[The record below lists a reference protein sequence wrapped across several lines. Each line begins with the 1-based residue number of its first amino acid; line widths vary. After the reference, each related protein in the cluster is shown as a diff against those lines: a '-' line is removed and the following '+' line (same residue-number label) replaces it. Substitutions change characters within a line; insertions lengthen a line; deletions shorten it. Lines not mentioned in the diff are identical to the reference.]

1 MIFPLH
7 LASGTPP
14 QGGPGV
20 GWGWAISSSNR
31 FRANG
36 YLFNLFDFFFIYLL
50 SKSIYNYSFF
60 NLNKYAVH
68 RLHAL
73 YAEGHYDLGRAPRD
87 RYAQSCSWS
96 GDSSVFTLLTSLT
109 TSLAAALFSV
119 TTGAL
124 QFAAVKG
131 KDIFLNESEAV
142 AYLKANYQL
151 KNATY
156 VHVLCSPTP
165 PIIAGSPTLEPM
177 IPILFII
184 TTHVFY
190 ICSLFIY

>member
-1 MIFPLH
+1 
-7 LASGTPP
+7 
-14 QGGPGV
+14 
-20 GWGWAISSSNR
+20 
-31 FRANG
+31 
-36 YLFNLFDFFFIYLL
+36 
-50 SKSIYNYSFF
+50 
-60 NLNKYAVH
+60 
-68 RLHAL
+68 
-73 YAEGHYDLGRAPRD
+73 
-87 RYAQSCSWS
+87 
-96 GDSSVFTLLTSLT
+96 VFTLLTSLT
-109 TSLAAALFSV
+109 TALARSLAALCSV

-165 PIIAGSPTLEPM
+165 PIVAGSPTLEPM
-177 IPILFII
+177 ILILFII

-190 ICSLFIY
+190 ICSLFIFNIFIICNIYSYLERKCNSPLIHAHAPCPRTDEPKRFWVMCACSPSVLPGWS